1 MSEYTFKDIDLLNQ
15 QVEGK
20 SAVEIIQWANET
32 FDGKVTLA
40 SSLGQ
45 EDQVLTEMIGSMMD
59 VFTLDTGRLFPESY
73 NLIADTEKKYGIKV
87 KLYFPDAVE
96 VEDMVSKKG
105 INLFYESIENRKQCC
120 KIRKLNPLRRALEP
134 YKAWICGLRKEQ
146 SVTREGVKVVEWDG
160 LHQMFKIN
168 PLAEWSTEQML
179 NYIKER
185 EIPYNP
191 LHDKGF
197 ISIGCASCTRAVKPG
212 QHLRDGRWWWESP
225 EHKECG
231 LHSKSKV

>member
-185 EIPYNP
+185 EVPYNP

-231 LHSKSKV
+231 LHTK

>member
-231 LHSKSKV
+231 LHTK

>member
-20 SAVEIIQWANET
+20 STVEIIQWANET
-32 FDGKVTLA
+32 FDGQVTLA

-45 EDQVLTEMIGSMMD
+45 EDQVLTDMIGSMMD

-120 KIRKLNPLRRALEP
+120 KIRKLNPLRRALAP

-146 SVTREGVKVVEWDG
+146 SVTREDVKVVEWDG

-168 PLAEWSTEQML
+168 PLAEWSTEEML
-179 NYIKER
+179 NYINER

-191 LHDKGF
+191 LHDEGF

>member
-20 SAVEIIQWANET
+20 STVEIIQWANET
-32 FDGKVTLA
+32 FDGQVTLA

-45 EDQVLTEMIGSMMD
+45 EDQVLTDMIGSMMD

-120 KIRKLNPLRRALEP
+120 KIRKLNPLRRALAP

-168 PLAEWSTEQML
+168 PLAEWSTEEML
-179 NYIKER
+179 NYINER

-191 LHDKGF
+191 LHDEGF

>member
-20 SAVEIIQWANET
+20 TAVEIIQWAKET

-87 KLYFPDAVE
+87 KLFFPDAVE
-96 VEDMVSKKG
+96 VEDMVAKKG

-134 YKAWICGLRKEQ
+134 YKAWICGLRQEQ

-168 PLAEWSTEQML
+168 PLAKWSTEKML

-231 LHSKSKV
+231 LHSK